1 MYQHPDDP
9 ENIPKSK
16 KKSPSSSNGERSGKK
31 RPPSTDQ
38 STVSK
43 LTKATKAIKV
53 SRKNQPLESPVEGS
67 SLQSK
72 PVSELWIPG
81 AGERTK
87 QAPDQSIVKTFVSR
101 VLFHKTKFIT
111 APEWQLRYDEKDEA
125 SICRFV
131 MNGVQLPLDLDR
143 RAWWIKAIK
152 WVRMAIREQ
161 RASKMH
167 KLQYAFY
174 GKSSIK
180 FYCAC
185 LILSLTHIFRLS

>member
-1 MYQHPDDP
+1 MIQ
-9 ENIPKSK
+9 KAFQRV
-16 KKSPSSSNGERSGKK
+16 KKSPSTSNGERSGKK
-31 RPPSTDQ
+31 QPPSTDQ

-43 LTKATKAIKV
+43 LTKATKATKV
-53 SRKNQPLESPVEGS
+53 SRRKNQPLESPVEGS

-111 APEWQLRYDEKDEA
+111 APEWQLRYDEKDET
-125 SICRFV
+125 SICKFV

-174 GKSSIK
+174 GKSSIE